1 MGLAISRTLME
12 SMGGALSL
20 RADSAKGAC
29 FDVFLRTETDV

>member
-20 RADSAKGAC
+20 RDESARGAC
-29 FDVFLRTETDV
+29 FDVSLRTETDA